1 MKKIKMI
8 FFVLSILIFLLFIVV
23 LFNQNNKKKI
33 NNNGITIS
41 NHVETYKNEFY
52 ESYYGKTNYIDY
64 KYLLKYLC
72 FNVDYEN
79 VPVTKNYKN
88 KFKHSLSELYN
99 FEKYNSLL
107 YNYEISDS
115 NQMLTRIEFDY
126 LNENNFRV
134 ELLIQK
140 EPFDNNTFLNR
151 ELYFTYFVDE
161 NGLLDDIKFI
171 REEVY
176 REDDGTPIIRTNFR
190 KFDDNSEYFNYFEYL
205 VLGLDLI
212 KLNAEIDINAIGER
226 NIENIEWKM
235 KEYALTDNLKKHYD
249 INQGIIPNELK
260 SQAFK
265 NKEII
270 VFSYVDNYYGNKD
283 YKPFPKEKTMTVPIV
298 LYYNY
303 NEKSYYFNLSYSITD
318 DNFLDSLELV
328 EIQ

>member
-1 MKKIKMI
+1 M
-8 FFVLSILIFLLFIVV
+8 
-23 LFNQNNKKKI
+23 KKKI
-33 NNNGITIS
+33 VLFSLFFILVIILITAALVFYSSKKININHRTIRINTNYSADYYNVKTGRVRVGSLLEYLLWNND
-41 NHVETYKNEFY
+41 YKNIPVTENY
-52 ESYYGKTNYIDY
+52 IKNNESSISDKYGLTNYTGVIKEFGIDDDTLILDCGIYDGPYDEFILIKKQYY
-64 KYLLKYLC
+64 KY
-72 FNVDYEN
+72 
-79 VPVTKNYKN
+79 
-88 KFKHSLSELYN
+88 
-99 FEKYNSLL
+99 
-107 YNYEISDS
+107 
-115 NQMLTRIEFDY
+115 
-126 LNENNFRV
+126 
-134 ELLIQK
+134 
-140 EPFDNNTFLNR
+140 FL
-151 ELYFTYFVDE
+151 DE
-161 NGLLDDIKFI
+161 NGLLDDIRFI

-212 KLNAEIDINAIGER
+212 KLNAEIDINAIGGR

-303 NEKSYYFNLSYSITD
+303 KEKSYYFNLSYSITD